1 MSETPIQEE
10 APTEN
15 RAVKRQER
23 KNVLLQIYRAIS
35 ATFRFIRVSIA
46 NLLIVLLLFIVIVA
60 VSSGDPGPVVQEGS
74 VLVFEPKQALV
85 EKSSSSD
92 PVLDLL
98 LSGYGVGETN
108 VNDVVKALRH
118 AATDE
123 NIAML
128 EIRPHQLLGAS
139 YVHLEMIG
147 DAIDEFKESG
157 KEVVS
162 YSNLFTQSQY
172 LLASY
177 ADRVAMHPFGDLL
190 FTGFA
195 FENQYFYGL
204 LEKLR
209 ISVHIWRA
217 GDFKSAVEPYTRDS
231 MSPEVKASYEP
242 ILDQLWGTFLAKI
255 GENRALE
262 DTRVRTYANDMANL
276 ISESNNDFATIA
288 VDQGFVDELLGPE
301 QYTQSVLDDLDSS
314 RRKPP
319 RISIEDYLESL
330 PFSTATVSRED
341 SSAAEN
347 GRTGRIG
354 LVKVQGAIFDLPFGA
369 GADIGANSSVVDH
382 IDSAARSGVDA
393 FVLRINSPGGSV
405 LASEQIR
412 LALRRLNAR
421 GIPIVA
427 SMSGTAASGGYWI
440 AAEADEILASSSTI
454 TGSIGVFAMIP
465 SVEKALAEVGVHT
478 DGVYSAENA
487 RRLDPIAGVKESDS
501 ILMQAMVDNSYQR
514 FLNIVSEG
522 RNMEVADVEAIAGGR
537 IWTGEQA
544 LERNLIDQIGGIDAA
559 FERAAELAG
568 LSSWRVREYKD
579 AEETLFSMFMS
590 ATGWEAPISSPRLR
604 RLVNESNRIVDQILP
619 YFEPRRVYAFCEPC
633 TSSFSL

>member
-1 MSETPIQEE
+1 MSETPLQENTSPE
-10 APTEN
+10 TPKIE
-15 RAVKRQER
+15 RQKR
-23 KNVLLQIYRAIS
+23 KNVFLQILRGIS

-46 NLLIVLLLFIVIVA
+46 NLLIILLLFIVIVA
-60 VSSGDPGPVVQEGS
+60 ISSGDPGPEVQEGS
-74 VLVFEPKQALV
+74 VLVFEPKQSFV
-85 EKSSSSD
+85 EGSSSTD

-108 VNDVVKALRH
+108 IHDVVKALRH
-118 AATDE
+118 AATDDR
-123 NIAML
+123 IAML
-128 EIRPHQLLGAS
+128 EIRPHQLLGANV
-139 YVHLEMIG
+139 VHLEMVG
-147 DAIDEFKESG
+147 DAIDEFKGSG
-157 KEVVS
+157 KDVVS
-162 YSNLFTQSQY
+162 YSNVFSQSQY
-172 LLASY
+172 WLASH

-190 FTGFA
+190 FSGMS
-195 FENQYFYGL
+195 FEGQYYNSL
-204 LEKLR
+204 LERFR
-209 ISVHIWRA
+209 INVHIWRT
-217 GDFKSAVEPYTRDS
+217 GEFKSAVEPFLRDS

-242 ILDQLWGTFLAKI
+242 ILDQLWGTYLAKI
-255 GENRALE
+255 GENRGLG
-262 DTRVRTYANDMANL
+262 DDQVRTYANDFPSL
-276 ISESNNDFATIA
+276 LSESDNDFASIA
-288 VDQGFVDELLGPE
+288 VSQGFVDELLGPE
-301 QYTQSVLDDLDSS
+301 KYTQSVLDDLDSS

-330 PFSTATVSRED
+330 PPGTGVVSREG
-341 SSAAEN
+341 SSTAEA

-354 LVKVQGAIFDLPFGA
+354 LVKVQGAIFDLPFGP
-369 GADIGANSSVVDH
+369 GADIGTNSSVVDH
-382 IDSAARSGVDA
+382 IDSAGRAGVDA
-393 FVLRINSPGGSV
+393 LVLRIDSPGGSV

-421 GIPIVA
+421 GIPVVA

-440 AAEADEILASSSTI
+440 AAEADEILASSTTI

-465 SVEKALAEVGVHT
+465 SFERALAEVGVHT
-478 DGVYSAENA
+478 DGVHSAENA
-487 RRLDPIAGVKESDS
+487 RRLDPIAGVSESDS
-501 ILMQAMVDNSYQR
+501 KLMQAMVDSSYQR

-522 RNMEVADVEAIAGGR
+522 RNMDIADVEAIASGR

-579 AEETLFSMFMS
+579 AEESLLSMLMS

-604 RLVNESNRIVDQILP
+604 RLVDESNRIVDQVFP

-633 TSSFSL
+633 ATGFSF

>member
-1 MSETPIQEE
+1 MSETPIQESSPAE
-10 APTEN
+10 KRRE
-15 RAVKRQER
+15 KRQKR
-23 KNVLLQIYRAIS
+23 KNVFLQVFGVIS
-35 ATFRFIRVSIA
+35 AIFRFIRVAIA
-46 NLLIVLLLFIVIVA
+46 NLLIILLLFIVIVA
-60 VSSGDPGPVVQEGS
+60 ISSGDPGPEVQEGS

-85 EKSSSSD
+85 EQSTSSD

-108 VNDVVKALRH
+108 INDVVKALKH
-118 AATDE
+118 AATDDRIE
-123 NIAML
+123 ML

-139 YVHLEMIG
+139 FVHLEMIG

-157 KEVVS
+157 KAVVS
-162 YSNLFTQSQY
+162 YSSLFSQSQY

-177 ADRVAMHPFGDLL
+177 ADRVAMHPFGDLI
-190 FTGFA
+190 FSGFA

-209 ISVHIWRA
+209 VNVHIWRA

-242 ILDQLWGTFLAKI
+242 ILDQLWGTFLAKL
-255 GENRALE
+255 GENRGLE
-262 DTRVRTYANDMANL
+262 DTRVRTYANDLPSL
-276 ISESNNDFATIA
+276 ISESNKDFATIA
-288 VDQGFVDELLGPE
+288 VNQGFVDELLGPE
-301 QYTQSVLDDLDSS
+301 EYSQSVLDALGSS
-314 RRKPP
+314 RRRPP
-319 RISIEDYLESL
+319 RISIEDYLETI
-330 PFSTATVSRED
+330 PFSSGIVRRED
-341 SSAAEN
+341 SSEAEN
-347 GRTGRIG
+347 GRTGKIG

-382 IDSAARSGVDA
+382 IDSAARAGVDA
-393 FVLRINSPGGSV
+393 FVLRIDSPGGSV
-405 LASEQIR
+405 FASEQIR

-421 GIPIVA
+421 GIPVVA

-465 SVEKALAEVGVHT
+465 SVERALAEVGVHT
-478 DGVYSAENA
+478 DGAYSAENA
-487 RRLDPIAGVKESDS
+487 RRLDPLVGVKESDS
-501 ILMQAMVDNSYQR
+501 KLMQAMVDNSYSR

-522 RNMEVADVEAIAGGR
+522 RDMDVADVEAIAGGR
-537 IWTGEQA
+537 IWTGDQA

-579 AEETLFSMFMS
+579 AKETLFSRFMS
-590 ATGWEAPISSPRLR
+590 ATDWEAPISSPRLR
-604 RLVNESNRIVDQILP
+604 RLIDESNHIVDQVLP

-633 TSSFSL
+633 TTGFSL

>member
-15 RAVKRQER
+15 RAEKRQER

-46 NLLIVLLLFIVIVA
+46 NLLIVLLLFIVIIA
-60 VSSGDPGPVVQEGS
+60 ISSGDPGPEVQEGS

-118 AATDE
+118 AATDD

-157 KEVVS
+157 KGVVS

-262 DTRVRTYANDMANL
+262 DARVRTYANDMANL
-276 ISESNNDFATIA
+276 ISESNNDFASIA

-319 RISIEDYLESL
+319 RISIEDYLETL

-478 DGVYSAENA
+478 DGVYSTENA
-487 RRLDPIAGVKESDS
+487 RRLDPIAGIKESDS

-522 RNMEVADVEAIAGGR
+522 RNMEVTDVEAIAGGR

-604 RLVNESNRIVDQILP
+604 RLVNESNRIIDQIVP

-633 TSSFSL
+633 TSGFSL